1 MLSRF
6 KNSSGMGGGGDG
18 NGSDDEPQREA
29 TTQNS
34 LLDLLDDGP
43 VGLASSA
50 GPTGGWPLEQG
61 DVVPFPQTANAS
73 SRGQFIDS
81 PLLAQLDAADAAVER
96 ERAQAER
103 QRQRALREEI
113 ERDRQER
120 MAQRQAAPAQSN
132 RAPAS
137 DPRLVQLDLLSQEL
151 EALKAARQAQPAP
164 VPSAPPASAI
174 ANPATSHT
182 VHETPQK
189 TPQQVQQH
197 TYTETNDREDL
208 DRYQV
213 EDNPL
218 SFGRFVRALL
228 RGWWVITICAIAG
241 AVLSALYALSLPN
254 QFQSVAEVLI
264 EPRGLKVL
272 DNSVAPTGLNSE
284 ATVAFA
290 ESQVRIITS
299 SSVLDPVIREL
310 ELDQDPEFNGTA
322 QTGGALMKF
331 MSLLVGSEP
340 DPARQMA
347 NARETLDKSI
357 FVSRI
362 NQTFTIQIG
371 VTTEDPSKSARIAN
385 AIAAAYLKDEAG
397 AKSSAAQSAT
407 EDLSGRLDE
416 LRTKVRDGE
425 ERVERYKAEN
435 GLVDADGKLVS
446 DVQLARLNDQ
456 LALAQI
462 QTTDAQTKAAQAR
475 RAGLEDVLT
484 GSVPSSLSSNAVN
497 QLRVAY
503 SRAKS
508 RRDRVATRLGEL
520 HPERKAAESELR
532 SARGAIESE
541 IQRIIRS
548 AQSDF
553 ERAKARQSELVSQVN
568 SLKGRAV
575 NEAAAKV
582 ELRELQREVDAN
594 RRVFESILLRS
605 RETDEQSNIR
615 SESARIIT
623 EAQPPRKKSGPARKL
638 VVAAGTIGGGAVGAA
653 LALIPFVLGGL
664 KSLMGPADG
673 PTGQGGGGR
682 SIGRTN
688 RDHAQDNG
696 ADDLYATDER
706 PAMRGQAAQS
716 EGKLKV
722 NTLEEKPASDV
733 PVSPA
738 PAAQPAVAT
747 TPQPEA
753 SPAPRVAPRPAPYAP
768 QQAAPQPA
776 APYRPQPVQP
786 FAPQAAPVYP
796 VAPQPVHYPANP
808 HAGSYSSMP
817 AQPVYPTPGY
827 PPVAPA
833 QQPPVQGG
841 FFDPMTGQP
850 LQHYSALPYGYP
862 PVPRQG

>member
-1 MLSRF
+1 M
-6 KNSSGMGGGGDG
+6 NGGGDG

-29 TTQNS
+29 NTQNS

-43 VGLASSA
+43 VGLAPSA
-50 GPTGGWPLEQG
+50 RPTGASSPLDHS
-61 DVVPFPQTANAS
+61 DVVPFPQTATAS

-96 ERAQAER
+96 EREQAER
-103 QRQRALREEI
+103 QRQRALRDEI

-120 MAQRQAAPAQSN
+120 LAQRQAAPAQPT
-132 RAPAS
+132 RPPMS
-137 DPRLVQLDLLSQEL
+137 DPRLAQLDLLSQEL
-151 EALKAARQAQPAP
+151 EALKSARQTQAAPVSAASPAP
-164 VPSAPPASAI
+164 AI
-174 ANPATSHT
+174 ANPATPQ
-182 VHETPQK
+182 TPQK
-189 TPQQVQQH
+189 VQHQA
-197 TYTETNDREDL
+197 YAQYNGPAGQDA
-208 DRYQV
+208 YQM
-213 EDNPL
+213 ENNPL

-228 RGWWVITICAIAG
+228 RGWWVIMICAIAG
-241 AVLSALYALSLPN
+241 AVLSAMYALSMPN

-310 ELDQDPEFNGTA
+310 ELDQDSEFNGTA

-331 MSLLVGSEP
+331 ISLLVGSEP

-371 VTTEDPSKSARIAN
+371 VTTQDPSKSARIAN
-385 AIAAAYLKDEAG
+385 AIASAYLKDEAG

-416 LRTKVRDGE
+416 LRAKVREGE

-446 DVQLARLNDQ
+446 DVQLTRLNDQ

-484 GSVPSSLSSNAVN
+484 GSLPSNLSSNAVN

-553 ERAKARQSELVSQVN
+553 ERAKSRQSELVSQVN
-568 SLKGRAV
+568 TLKGRAV

-638 VVAAGTIGGGAVGAA
+638 VVAAGTIGGGVLGAA
-653 LALIPFVLGGL
+653 LALIPFMLGGL
-664 KSLMGPADG
+664 KSMMGPADG
-673 PTGQGGGGR
+673 PTGRGGNGR
-682 SIGRTN
+682 PVHRPH
-688 RDHAQDNG
+688 RDQSQNAG
-696 ADDLYATDER
+696 ADDLYATDDG
-706 PAMRGQAAQS
+706 PADGRQTAKNVSTPEAYAIEKTSPSSVPAA
-716 EGKLKV
+716 
-722 NTLEEKPASDV
+722 
-733 PVSPA
+733 PV
-738 PAAQPAVAT
+738 PAAQPAVERA
-747 TPQPEA
+747 P
-753 SPAPRVAPRPAPYAP
+753 PAAQTAPDQTAAHAP
-768 QQAAPQPA
+768 QQAVPQHA
-776 APYRPQPVQP
+776 AHYRPQPAQQ
-786 FAPQAAPVYP
+786 FAPQAAPAYP
-796 VAPQPVHYPANP
+796 VAQPPMHYAPNP
-808 HAGSYSSMP
+808 HAGSYPSMP
-817 AQPVYPTPGY
+817 PQPVYPAPGY
-827 PPVAPA
+827 PPVAPT
-833 QQPPVQGG
+833 QPPAVQGG

-850 LQHYSALPYGYP
+850 LPHYGAVPYGYP